1 MGATIRDPEVHGGYQ
16 KKWQIVN
23 ASFSRY
29 DANTMKRAELFF
41 TFILL
46 PLDYLALVAA
56 GFAAYA
62 SRFHPIFTSIRP
74 VAFDLTLEAFAT
86 IIFSV
91 AFVWLLIYALSGLY
105 RTKRPR
111 LWDELIQIV
120 LANLAVMAII
130 LGFLFFSRELFES
143 RFILLASFVFVTLFV
158 GVERLLVR
166 LLQRSLLRA
175 SIGARH
181 VAIIGKN
188 KTADAI
194 GKALRAQGS
203 LGYVIIAQF
212 ESFNE
217 TARKKLLDLKRKG
230 ELDAMLLADPNVD
243 RHVAQ
248 SLLAF
253 TDTEQLDY
261 FYAAD
266 LFLSATSRTEMHTY
280 GGIPIV
286 EVKKTPLE
294 GWGAI
299 YKRLFDIVIALI
311 LILITLPLQIIITV
325 ALFLEQ
331 PGRVL
336 FSRLPNGT
344 KVTRIGEGGRPF
356 HYFKF
361 RSMTKNAHAYRFD
374 PEFVKKYG
382 NQRAGTPLFKLKNDP
397 RVTPVGRILRKF
409 SLDELPEFYLVLIGR
424 MSLVGPRPHL
434 PEEVERYKPLDRKV
448 LTLKPG
454 ITGMAQ
460 VSGRADLDFEEEV
473 RLDTFYIENWS
484 PGLDL
489 RILLKTPLVVLG
501 KKGAY

>member
-1 MGATIRDPEVHGGYQ
+1 
-16 KKWQIVN
+16 
-23 ASFSRY
+23 
-29 DANTMKRAELFF
+29 MKRAELFF

-62 SRFHPIFTSIRP
+62 SRFHPLFTSIRP
-74 VAFDLTLEAFAT
+74 VIFDLTIEKFT
-86 IIFSV
+86 PIILSV
-91 AFVWLLIYALSGLY
+91 AAGWLLLYAVSGLY

-111 LWDELIQIV
+111 LWDEMIKIL
-120 LANLAVMAII
+120 LANLAAMAII

-143 RFILLASFVFVTLFV
+143 RFIVLASLVFVMLF
-158 GVERLLVR
+158 GCTERLLVR
-166 LLQRSLLRA
+166 LLQRSLLRFG
-175 SIGARH
+175 IGARH
-181 VAIIGKN
+181 IAIIGKN
-188 KTADAI
+188 KTAEAI
-194 GKALRAQGS
+194 SKALRARGS
-203 LGYVIIAQF
+203 LGYVVIAQF

-217 TARKKLLDLKRKG
+217 TARKKMLELKRQG
-230 ELDAMLLADPNVD
+230 ELDAMLLADPDVD
-243 RHVAQ
+243 RQVADE
-248 SLLAF
+248 LLAF
-253 TDTEQLDY
+253 TDTEQLGY

-266 LFLSATSRTEMHTY
+266 LFLTAASRTEMHTY

-286 EVKKTPLE
+286 EVKKTPLD

-299 YKRLFDIVIALI
+299 YKRLFDIVVALI
-311 LILITLPLQIIITV
+311 LIVITLPLQIIIAA

-336 FSRLPNGT
+336 FSRLPDGK

-361 RSMTKNAHAYRFD
+361 RSMVKNAHAFRFD
-374 PEFVKKYG
+374 PAFVKKHG
-382 NQRAGTPLFKLKNDP
+382 NIRNGTPLFKLKNDP
-397 RVTPVGRILRKF
+397 RVTRVGKILRKF
-409 SLDELPEFYLVLIGR
+409 SLDELPEFYLVLLGR

-434 PEEVERYKPLDRKV
+434 PEEVERYKPLQKKV

-460 VSGRADLDFEEEV
+460 VSGRADLDFDDEV
-473 RLDTFYIENWS
+473 RLDTLYIENWS
-484 PGLDL
+484 PGMDL